1 MGAFL
6 CSSAEQH
13 PEQKEEK
20 IGAALIKAQ
29 ARVSSAV
36 NSQPG
41 GTANQWTAS
50 SAIAINSSRSE
61 QLKRNKKEG
70 ERHYQEAPTTCAEH
84 QSTEGSKIGAKIH
97 EKMENL
103 KLFKLLGTPDLSFLS

>member
-6 CSSAEQH
+6 CLSAEQH

-36 NSQPG
+36 NSKPG

-61 QLKRNKKEG
+61 QLKSNKKEG
-70 ERHYQEAPTTCAEH
+70 ERHYWEAPTTCAEH
-84 QSTEGSKIGAKIH
+84 QSTEGSKIGTKSH
-97 EKMENL
+97 EKNGKTKIVQATGDTRL
-103 KLFKLLGTPDLSFLS
+103 IVS